1 MDELLPEQRRTIGII
16 LLVFGLLCTVVAGGV
31 VALIASSRA
40 EAAARFTES
49 QESCRGRLQA
59 LGGEVEEIPGRL
71 IWLKSDIN
79 EAPIRL
85 GEASVASVLCPGWR
99 LKTSCLGTDCP
110 ESNSMRIVLEPIN
123 TPNAD
128 E

>member
-1 MDELLPEQRRTIGII
+1 MEGLLPEQRRTIGII
-16 LLVFGLLCTVVAGGV
+16 LLVFGLLCTVVTGGV

-49 QESCRGRLQA
+49 QTSCRGRLQA
-59 LGGEVEEIPGRL
+59 LGGKVEEVPGRL
-71 IWLKSDIN
+71 IWMKSDIN

-99 LKTSCLGTDCP
+99 LKTSCLGTQCP
-110 ESNSMRIVLEPIN
+110 ESDSMRIVLEPIN
-123 TPNAD
+123 TPNT
-128 E
+128 EE